1 MRRSFLTLVFALVA
15 STTVHAS
22 LTDTWQEVQAGLA
35 TGDADRAE
43 QALQVLREE
52 AAELEVDR
60 MPAFAE
66 ALVTWAEANPGAGGD
81 MALRTAFELD
91 PKYPSAH
98 FLRARWSW
106 QTGDYAA
113 AARQNLRGWLAL
125 LQYDS
130 SRRGVIGWLL
140 LWTVTTVG
148 FAFVA
153 MIVVVTLRYLRDFA
167 FDAHYL
173 SGKLFRPANA
183 WVMTFVLILLPLFA
197 GLGPVWLAA
206 YLFVMSWVY
215 MSQALRIWAF
225 VVCLVLAL
233 VSPTLAWV
241 QHQKLRSPQLTTRV
255 GTILDQRQL
264 DFSTLG
270 EFANLEGEL
279 EESASYH
286 LLLGELYRMHGE
298 PLTAIVEFQKSTLLD
313 QQQSRA
319 LVFVGNLTM
328 EKGDTQRAIQL
339 YSSALKINEREAFAY
354 QNLSLAFDLN
364 RSFREGDSARLRARE
379 IAGRDVAE
387 QGLRGLDP
395 RIRYP
400 RLSSADVESFI
411 GELSADEKMTV
422 GIFSSSSEPFQQLF
436 SPIAWVFL
444 IAAVMGLVVLFI
456 RLRWFSAA
464 KECTKC
470 GKVYRLETGF
480 GESTVYC
487 SQCVSVFLKR
497 DVVSIEQQSTKL
509 GHIKRWE
516 RLTAVFQHL
525 VGLVVPGSQHFLGGS
540 VVRGVIIGFF
550 AWLFFLGAVVWV
562 PLGLPRIEPLI
573 ATGKI
578 QIGLFVLYLMIALRS
593 GIAAW
598 NRR

>member
-1 MRRSFLTLVFALVA
+1 MRRSVLTLLFVLAA
-15 STTVHAS
+15 STAAHAS

-35 TGDADRAE
+35 TGDAARAE
-43 QALQVLREE
+43 QALQVLQEE

-60 MPAFAE
+60 MPAFAQ
-66 ALVTWAEANPGAGGD
+66 ALVTWAEVNPGANGG
-81 MALRTAFELD
+81 MALRKALELD
-91 PKYPSAH
+91 PQYPSAH

-106 QTGDYAA
+106 QAGAYSE
-113 AARQNLRGWLAL
+113 AARQNLRGWIAL
-125 LQYDS
+125 LQYEP
-130 SRRGVIGWLL
+130 SRRGLVGWLL

-153 MIVVVTLRYLRDFA
+153 MIAVITLRYLRDFA

-173 SGKLFRPANA
+173 SRKLFRPANA
-183 WVMTFVLILLPLFA
+183 WVMTFVVILLPLFA

-206 YLFVMSWVY
+206 YLFIMSWVY
-215 MSQALRIWAF
+215 MGQALRIWAF
-225 VVCLVLAL
+225 VACLAL
-233 VSPTLAWV
+233 AFISPTLAWV
-241 QHQKLRSPQLTTRV
+241 QHQKLRSPQLPTRV
-255 GTILDQRQL
+255 GTILDERQL
-264 DFSTLG
+264 DFSTLA
-270 EFANLEGEL
+270 EFAHLEGEL
-279 EESASYH
+279 EESAAYH

-313 QQQSRA
+313 QEQSRS

-339 YSSALKINEREAFAY
+339 YSSALKINDREAFAY

-364 RSFREGDSARLRARE
+364 RRFQEGDSARSRARE
-379 IAGRDVAE
+379 IGGRDVAE

-400 RLSSADVESFI
+400 RLSSADVESFV
-411 GELSADEKMTV
+411 GELSPDQRMTV
-422 GIFSSSSEPFQQLF
+422 GIFSSSTEPLQQFF
-436 SPIAWVFL
+436 SAVSRVFL
-444 IAAVMGLVVLFI
+444 VAAVAGLVMLFV

-497 DVVSIEQQSTKL
+497 DVVSIEQQSSKL

-516 RLTAVFQHL
+516 RLTVVFQHL
-525 VGLVVPGSQHFLGGS
+525 VGFVVPGSQHFLGGS
-540 VVRGVIIGFF
+540 VSRGVVIGFF
-550 AWLFFLGAVVWV
+550 AWFFLLGSVVWV
-562 PLGLPRIEPLI
+562 PLGLPRIDPLI

-578 QIGLFVLYLMIALRS
+578 QIGLFVLYLLIALRS